1 MGKDIKR
8 VAIVGSSGGNLYA
21 QGGDDPYTMM
31 DEMFAQGS
39 GVDIEISFIQFIGA
53 SGSMDTTSMDAKAN
67 LYFLEQGHLC
77 ESETKTLKEIN
88 QMAVQMDVKLASQIE
103 QGQIDALILLSCDP
117 KGVNHQALMMAAKK
131 QIPVTGTGGTSMANA
146 QALGCRVISPS
157 GTTGTTN
164 RTRAISAMAAL
175 AKEWHLK
182 YQPVIKSGQAKVQQG
197 NVWKRINIHGIM
209 MASLPG
215 FITMALCLALS
226 KVPGCS
232 GL

>member
-53 SGSMDTTSMDAKAN
+53 SGSMDTISMDAKAN

-88 QMAVQMDVKLASQIE
+88 QMAAQMDAKLASQIE

-131 QIPVTGTGGTSMANA
+131 TN
-146 QALGCRVISPS
+146 S
-157 GTTGTTN
+157 GYGD
-164 RTRAISAMAAL
+164 RR
-175 AKEWHLK
+175 
-182 YQPVIKSGQAKVQQG
+182 YFYGQC
-197 NVWKRINIHGIM
+197 
-209 MASLPG
+209 PG
-215 FITMALCLALS
+215 FRLS
-226 KVPGCS
+226 GHQCQWDNWYNQSDPRH
-232 GL
+232 

>member
-117 KGVNHQALMMAAKK
+117 KGCESSSFDDGSKK
-131 QIPVTGTGGTSMANA
+131 TN
-146 QALGCRVISPS
+146 S
-157 GTTGTTN
+157 GYGD
-164 RTRAISAMAAL
+164 RR
-175 AKEWHLK
+175 
-182 YQPVIKSGQAKVQQG
+182 YFYGQC
-197 NVWKRINIHGIM
+197 
-209 MASLPG
+209 PG
-215 FITMALCLALS
+215 FRLS
-226 KVPGCS
+226 GH
-232 GL
+232 